1 MVILCNFPRVFLMT
15 QINIMVSVFVISII
29 VTTGIIVSLSFKL
42 VVFAQNATQINSTSV
57 SHHNANF
64 SASLTGR
71 GEIPPVQT
79 IANGTADLVPTD
91 DRINYFVNAT
101 NLKGIAAG
109 HVHLA
114 PPGQNG
120 PIVVTLFNITTLKDR
135 SYFHGNFT
143 GENLEGPMQG
153 NSLSELIGAM
163 NNGTSYVNVHTK
175 QHPNGEI
182 RGQIIPSNQ

>member
-1 MVILCNFPRVFLMT
+1 MQFPRVFLMT
-15 QINIMVSVFVISII
+15 QSNIMVSVFVISLIL
-29 VTTGIIVSLSFKL
+29 TTGIVVSLSL
-42 VVFAQNATQINSTSV
+42 NLEVFAQNATQINSTSV

-64 SASLTGR
+64 SASLSGQ

-91 DRINYFVNAT
+91 DSVNYFVNTT
-101 NLKGIAAG
+101 NLEDIAAG
-109 HVHLA
+109 HIHLA

-120 PIVVTLFNITTLKDR
+120 PIIVTLFNTTSPEDR
-135 SYFHGNFT
+135 SYFDGNFT

-153 NSLSELIGAM
+153 NPLSELIGAM
-163 NNGTSYVNVHTK
+163 NNGTSYVNIHTK
-175 QHPNGEI
+175 QNPNGEI

>member
-1 MVILCNFPRVFLMT
+1 M
-15 QINIMVSVFVISII
+15 
-29 VTTGIIVSLSFKL
+29 
-42 VVFAQNATQINSTSV
+42 FAKNATQIDSTSI

-64 SASLTGR
+64 SARLSGQR
-71 GEIPPVQT
+71 EVPPVQT
-79 IANGTADLVPTD
+79 VANGTADLVPTND
-91 DRINYFVNAT
+91 SVIYLVNTT

-120 PIVVTLFNITTLKDR
+120 PIVVTLFNITSTQ
-135 SYFHGNFT
+135 SPSHFNGSFT
-143 GENLEGPMQG
+143 SENLEGPMQG
-153 NSLSELIGAM
+153 NPLSGLIGAI